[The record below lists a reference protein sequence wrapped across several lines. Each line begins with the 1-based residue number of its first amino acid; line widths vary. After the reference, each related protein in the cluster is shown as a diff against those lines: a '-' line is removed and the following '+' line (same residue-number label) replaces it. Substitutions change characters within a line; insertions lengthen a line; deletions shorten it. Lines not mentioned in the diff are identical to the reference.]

1 MVLRM
6 MIQQVKWMMRINPHH
21 LYIKR
26 RKLKMAKKKVEIIEE
41 PKEPEDGFI
50 NEPIDPD
57 DDNCDDG
64 SPVDE

>member
-1 MVLRM
+1 
-6 MIQQVKWMMRINPHH
+6 
-21 LYIKR
+21 
-26 RKLKMAKKKVEIIEE
+26 MAKKKVEIIEE

-50 NEPIDPD
+50 NEPIDSD

>member
-1 MVLRM
+1 
-6 MIQQVKWMMRINPHH
+6 
-21 LYIKR
+21 
-26 RKLKMAKKKVEIIEE
+26 MAKKKVEIIEE

-64 SPVDE
+64 SAVDE